1 MEGRWKWIRPDKG
14 EQEWEKLRSR
24 ESCSYYPERKH
35 SVWKM
40 DRWEQRASLKSP
52 VVKCVKRNKNGERN
66 KRMRTWGRKE
76 MLKSEGRKKQR
87 EEGWPTSCLHGWLH
101 LYPNIPTCPA
111 LPLRAKSASSIQSA
125 VAFYHLAVGQN
136 VHEGVCQSVYLCL
149 HVCESKHER
158 AHTRICLY
166 MCVCACSYRAPHYAA
181 SLIYLQTDSSFVSS
195 LTHLLSHPSLHSF
208 SPSCSPSS
216 IHLLNTTQSI
226 QPFLTKFISSSIH
239 FSSFHVPIPQSA
251 FTSRRDTQF
260 PQSHWG
266 GRISD
271 LIHPPLVWC
280 VQASEEEVRGSMEDR
295 EREAAEAKL

>member
-1 MEGRWKWIRPDKG
+1 MP
-14 EQEWEKLRSR
+14 SR
-24 ESCSYYPERKH
+24 MTAFVSKHPNMPCSATRGKISLQHPISRGLLPPRRGAECARGSK
-35 SVWKM
+35 SVSVFVFACVWVKT
-40 DRWEQRASLKSP
+40 WACAHASVCICVCVR
-52 VVKCVKRNKNGERN
+52 VVI
-66 KRMRTWGRKE
+66 T
-76 MLKSEGRKKQR
+76 LL
-87 EEGWPTSCLHGWLH
+87 T
-101 LYPNIPTCPA
+101 T
-111 LPLRAKSASSIQSA
+111 LPLWFIFKRTA
-125 VAFYHLAVGQN
+125 
-136 VHEGVCQSVYLCL
+136 
-149 HVCESKHER
+149 
-158 AHTRICLY
+158 
-166 MCVCACSYRAPHYAA
+166 
-181 SLIYLQTDSSFVSS
+181 DSSH
-195 LTHLLSHPSLHSF
+195 THLSHPSLHSF

-280 VQASEEEVRGSMEDR
+280 AQASEEEVRGSMEDR

>member
-1 MEGRWKWIRPDKG
+1 
-14 EQEWEKLRSR
+14 
-24 ESCSYYPERKH
+24 
-35 SVWKM
+35 M

-52 VVKCVKRNKNGERN
+52 VVKCVKRNKDGERN

-111 LPLRAKSASSIQSA
+111 LPLGAKSASSIQSA

-136 VHEGVCQSVYLCL
+136 VHEGVSQSVYLCL

-166 MCVCACSYRAPHYAA
+166 MCVCVRVVIELLTTLPLWFIFKRTAH
-181 SLIYLQTDSSFVSS
+181 SSH
-195 LTHLLSHPSLHSF
+195 THLLSHPSLHSF

-280 VQASEEEVRGSMEDR
+280 AQASEEEVRGSMEDR